1 MQAKNI
7 KHEKKAV
14 NQFSCAMELVPFTSV
29 TFLHVTQG
37 MKLTIVRS
45 VVCVG
50 SGSQMSDTN
59 CLYWTHLKYCT
70 SVKVLRRGDDFLFPC
85 CQIC

>member
-1 MQAKNI
+1 MQAKKT

-50 SGSQMSDTN
+50 SGVTRITEIPEYYRNTGIPVKNIGIPVKDT
-59 CLYWTHLKYCT
+59 Y
-70 SVKVLRRGDDFLFPC
+70 
-85 CQIC
+85 